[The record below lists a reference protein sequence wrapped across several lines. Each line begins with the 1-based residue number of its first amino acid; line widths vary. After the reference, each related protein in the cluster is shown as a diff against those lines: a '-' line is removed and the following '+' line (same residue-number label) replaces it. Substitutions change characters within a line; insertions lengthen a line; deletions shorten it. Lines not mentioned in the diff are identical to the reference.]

1 MKYRKLLATGLV
13 TVMMMGMAVTS
24 FAAGPGNMRGFDP
37 RPEMEHED
45 FGESV
50 DEDDLE
56 SDDLEDEDETE
67 DGLDE
72 QEDSDDEE
80 ESQESGQDSSDQA
93 FPPSDG
99 MMGGPGVPG
108 QDMQAPPEKPEG
120 DEGQQ
125 PPEKPEGDEGQ
136 QPPENPEGDEGQQ
149 PPEKPEGDEGQQPP
163 EKPEGDEGQQPPE
176 KPEGDEGQQPPEK
189 PVGDEGQ
196 QPPEKPQGDGEQLP
210 PQMNNAPGQMQVP
223 AQLPSQDGQQTGSLM
238 QQPGQPQ
245 QPGSSMQQPGQPQQM
260 EPQMGAQMNGEFTP
274 SQDMGRQS
282 GSGPQ
287 NGAMGMIPNDLL
299 VDGKVV
305 KLTWNDENEKNV
317 TVDLTSQKAVGDISV
332 EEGSVLV
339 LNIASGSAYTGS
351 INTKGEKGQVSV
363 VLAEDATWTLTG
375 DTYVSSFDGD
385 ISCVTLSGHTLYV
398 NGEAYTG

>member
-1 MKYRKLLATGLV
+1 MKYRKILATGLV

-24 FAAGPGNMRGFDP
+24 FAAGPGNMRGFGP

-45 FGESV
+45 FGESG
-50 DEDDLE
+50 D
-56 SDDLEDEDETE
+56 E

-72 QEDSDDEE
+72 REDSDDEE

-93 FPPSDG
+93 LPPRDG
-99 MMGGPGVPG
+99 MMGGPGGPG
-108 QDMQAPPEKPEG
+108 QDMQA
-120 DEGQQ
+120 
-125 PPEKPEGDEGQ
+125 
-136 QPPENPEGDEGQQ
+136 

-176 KPEGDEGQQPPEK
+176 KPEGDEGQQPS
-189 PVGDEGQ
+189 
-196 QPPEKPQGDGEQLP
+196 
-210 PQMNNAPGQMQVP
+210 QMNGAPGQMQVP
-223 AQLPSQDGQQTGSLM
+223 TQQPPQDGQQQGQPQQQGASM
-238 QQPGQPQ
+238 QQPGQPQQQDSSMQQSGQPQ

-260 EPQMGAQMNGEFTP
+260 GPQMGAQMNGEFTP
-274 SQDMGRQS
+274 GQDMGIQS

-287 NGAMGMIPNDLL
+287 NGAMGRIPNDLL